1 MDTKKIELIGDN
13 HEYFN
18 LETPLK
24 DNAFEK
30 SNYEKIEIIQN
41 HFKIIMDELGLDL
54 NDDSLKG
61 TPSRVAKMFVNEI
74 FKGLDPIN
82 KPKISL
88 FENKYNYNKMLIEK
102 NINLRTTCEHH
113 FLPII
118 GRAHVTYISSGKV
131 IGLSKLNRIVN
142 YFAERPQVQERLTT
156 QIYNELT
163 KVLNTES
170 VMVVIE
176 AKHLCVSSR
185 SIKDDSSTTITEMYG
200 GDFNIYNKRNEFYK
214 LLNSIKI

>member
-1 MDTKKIELIGDN
+1 MDTKQIELIGDN
-13 HEYFN
+13 HEYFT

-30 SNYEKIEIIQN
+30 SNSEKIKIIQN

-61 TPSRVAKMFVNEI
+61 TPNRVAKMFVNEI
-74 FKGLDPIN
+74 FKGLDPLN

-113 FLPII
+113 FLPIT
-118 GRAHVTYISSGKV
+118 GKAHLTYISSGKV

-142 YFAERPQVQERLTT
+142 YFAQRPQVQERLTT

-170 VMVVIE
+170 IMVVIE
-176 AKHLCVSSR
+176 AKHMCVSSR
-185 SIKDDSSTTITEMYG
+185 GIKDDTSTTITEMYG

-214 LLNSIKI
+214 LLNSVKL

>member
-30 SNYEKIEIIQN
+30 SDYEKIEIIQN

-113 FLPII
+113 FLPIT
-118 GRAHVTYISSGKV
+118 GKAHLTYISSGKV

-142 YFAERPQVQERLTT
+142 YFAQRPQVQERLTQ
-156 QIYNELT
+156 QILVALQTLLGTDSVAVRIKATHYCVKSRGVMDT
-163 KVLNTES
+163 SSQTE
-170 VMVVIE
+170 
-176 AKHLCVSSR
+176 
-185 SIKDDSSTTITEMYG
+185 TTALG
-200 GDFNIYNKRNEFYK
+200 GQFKADPTARAEF
-214 LLNSIKI
+214 LR

>member
-1 MDTKKIELIGDN
+1 MDTKQIELIGDN
-13 HEYFN
+13 HEYFT

-30 SNYEKIEIIQN
+30 SNSEKIEIIQN

-113 FLPII
+113 FLPIT

-176 AKHLCVSSR
+176 AKHMCVSSR
-185 SIKDDSSTTITEMYG
+185 GIKDDSSTTITEMYG
-200 GDFNIYNKRNEFYK
+200 GDFSIYNKRNEFYK
-214 LLNSIKI
+214 LLNSVKI